1 MATEVVHDDAGSRY
15 EIVIDG
21 EHAGHIDYV
30 RRGDSIDLVHTE
42 IDPSHQ
48 GAGLASILARGTLDD
63 LRDHSDARVIASCP
77 YVSGWI
83 AKHPDYETLTT
94 R

>member
-1 MATEVVHDDAGSRY
+1 MTTAVVHNEAESRY

-21 EHAGHIDYV
+21 ERAGHIDYV
-30 RRGDSIDLVHTE
+30 VKGDAIDLTHTE
-42 IDPSHQ
+42 IDPAHQ

-63 LRDHSDARVIASCP
+63 LREHSSARVIPSCP
-77 YVSGWI
+77 YVRGWI
-83 AKHPDYETLTT
+83 EKHPDYEELTT